1 MYQQPTLLL
10 NRQKALQ
17 NIQFMLEKAKKNHIR
32 FRPHFKTHQSQE
44 VGRWFRNFGVQAITV
59 SSLKM
64 AKYFAQ
70 DGWKDITVAIP
81 FAPHNH
87 QEINTLAREIS
98 LNLITASPD
107 NVEILSKNL
116 KEKISIYLK
125 IDVGTHRTGFSPLDK
140 EGIEKTFEIIDDQRL
155 ITFKGF
161 LAHAGHTY
169 NVRSHAEIEK
179 IYQESISILQNLKN
193 QYINRYPNLE
203 ISVGDTPSC
212 SIINDFTG
220 VDEIRPGNFVF
231 YDLMQANISSC
242 EEAQIAVAL
251 ACPIIA
257 KHKERLQIVI
267 HGGAVH
273 LSKDNI
279 VLENGQKCFGK
290 IVKLQEKG
298 WSEAIQ
304 GLSLVSLSQ
313 EHGIIQA
320 TAETFDL
327 FQIGDEIGVFPIHS
341 CLVADLMGEFEIL
354 V

>member
-1 MYQQPTLLL
+1 MYHQPTLLL
-10 NRQKALQ
+10 HKQKALK
-17 NIQFMLEKAKKNHIR
+17 NMQFMLEKARKNEVR
-32 FRPHFKTHQSQE
+32 LRPHFKTHQSHE
-44 VGRWFRNFGVQAITV
+44 VGRWFREMGVQAITV
-59 SSLKM
+59 ASLKM

-70 DGWKDITVAIP
+70 DGWEDITVAIP
-81 FAPHNH
+81 FAPYNH
-87 QEINTLAREIS
+87 IEINVLAKKIS

-107 NVEILSKNL
+107 NVQILSENL
-116 KEKISIYLK
+116 AEKVGIYLK
-125 IDVGTHRTGFSPLDK
+125 IDVGTHRTGFLPHEK
-140 EGIEKTFEIIDDQRL
+140 EAIEKTFEIIDNQPL

-169 NVRSHAEIEK
+169 NARSHAEIEK
-179 IYQESISILQNLKN
+179 IYHESISILQKLKN
-193 QYINRYPNLE
+193 QYISRYPHLE

-212 SIINDFTG
+212 SVINDFSG

-273 LSKDNI
+273 LSKDNV
-279 VLENGQKCFGK
+279 VLENGQKYFGK
-290 IVKLQEKG
+290 IVKLQENG
-298 WSEAIQ
+298 WSEAIE
-304 GLSLVSLSQ
+304 GLLLVSVSQ

-320 TAETFDL
+320 TPETFDL
-327 FQIGDEIGVFPIHS
+327 FQIGDEIGILPIHS
-341 CLVADLMGEFEIL
+341 CLVADLMGEFCVI
-354 V
+354 